1 MYTETSMARDASSEA
16 CQVVFRRRRG
26 IRSPTPWC
34 STCPRSFLTYTRYV
48 DAPAQTLMK
57 DARAAYLN
65 CDGLLRAIVRT
76 YYVRKD
82 VERCEH
88 ALAKRTT
95 YLEHVCDVLHGVLER
110 CPVAI
115 VLCQPMWRVQGVG
128 RTAYREFLL
137 GCAAKASCNSLSWQR
152 SNAHRPIL
160 ESIMPAGADQ
170 SEVPRLLK

>member
-1 MYTETSMARDASSEA
+1 
-16 CQVVFRRRRG
+16 
-26 IRSPTPWC
+26 
-34 STCPRSFLTYTRYV
+34 
-48 DAPAQTLMK
+48 MK

-88 ALAKRTT
+88 ALVKRTP

-115 VLCQPMWRVQGVG
+115 VLCQQMCRAQGIG
-128 RTAYREFLL
+128 RTAYREFLR

-160 ESIMPAGADQ
+160 ESIMPAVADL
-170 SEVPRLLK
+170 SEVPRFRAQLNIPPKSRVAFQAGARMPSDGAPI